1 MKLLI
6 SLLLLAS
13 ASAQVSPDAY
23 SSLHW
28 RSIGPYRAGRVS
40 AVAGVPSQ
48 PNVYYIGTPGGGVWK
63 TIDAGQT
70 WKPISDKV
78 PVASIGAVAVAQSD
92 PNIIY
97 VGTGEVYADNNG
109 QLPGNGVYKSTDAG
123 QTWSNIGLNQ
133 THIIAAVEVDPKN
146 PDVVIVATA
155 GDFTSGAERGV
166 YRSTNGGKAW
176 KKSLLKDNDI
186 AVVV

>member
-1 MKLLI
+1 MKR
-6 SLLLLAS
+6 LLLFLSLTALAS
-13 ASAQVSPDAY
+13 GQIPTEAY

-63 TIDAGQT
+63 SIDAGQT

-78 PVASIGAVAVAQSD
+78 PVASIGAVAVAQSN

-97 VGTGEVYADNNG
+97 VGTGEVYADGSG

-123 QTWSNIGLNQ
+123 QTWNNS
-133 THIIAAVEVDPKN
+133 
-146 PDVVIVATA
+146 
-155 GDFTSGAERGV
+155 
-166 YRSTNGGKAW
+166 
-176 KKSLLKDNDI
+176 
-186 AVVV
+186 